1 SPAPPSS
8 TLNTPRRTICAR
20 KSSARGHYDDA
31 IAAQG
36 LATAADPIEH
46 PGARAEIFLC
56 ARQYDAAINDGR
68 LRLEDFPAA
77 PDVLAYL
84 ADSYHWKGM
93 DKEAVEMLAREFAAE
108 HNPQLA
114 AAAQHAFQS
123 GGYSAVV
130 RCQLADLE
138 TQARPRR
145 VSPVALARLHAMLG
159 QHDKTLALLDQ
170 ALNERAPLLL
180 WIQTDPAY
188 DFLHTD
194 ERYRNIIG
202 KIGLPPAW

>member
-1 SPAPPSS
+1 
-8 TLNTPRRTICAR
+8 
-20 KSSARGHYDDA
+20 
-31 IAAQG
+31 
-36 LATAADPIEH
+36 
-46 PGARAEIFLC
+46 
-56 ARQYDAAINDGR
+56 
-68 LRLEDFPAA
+68 
-77 PDVLAYL
+77 
-84 ADSYHWKGM
+84 M